1 MPNMIKDRPGF
12 DLLSEERIKAA
23 LRTELLGK
31 RIYAFWSVGS
41 TNDFAYR
48 RALQGDFEGVLV
60 IAEQQT
66 KGKGRKSRHWDSPF
80 YKGLW
85 FSLILR
91 PDIEASKAG
100 LLPYLAGV
108 SVAEAIE
115 NSLSQKPDLKWP
127 NDLLFQG
134 KKFCG
139 ILSEVEFKNGKV
151 TFIVLGIGINVNQ
164 KTEDFPERYRNQAT
178 SLRHECNSRID
189 RADLLAEVLF
199 RLEQNYKLMSTHG
212 LNEIVSKWK
221 IRCPQF
227 GKEVVIMQ
235 DDEQYQ
241 GKFIDIDANG
251 CLVLQTESGE
261 IKKIVAG
268 DIRF

>member
-1 MPNMIKDRPGF
+1 MIKDRPGF

-23 LRTELLGK
+23 LKTDLLGN
-31 RIYAFWSVGS
+31 RVYAFWSVGS
-41 TNDFAYR
+41 TNEFAYR
-48 RALQGDFEGVLV
+48 RALQGDLEGVLV

-108 SVAEAIE
+108 SVAEAVE
-115 NSLSQKPDLKWP
+115 NLLKLTPDLKWP

-139 ILSEVEFKNGKV
+139 ILSEVEFQNGKV
-151 TFIVLGIGINVNQ
+151 KFIILGIGINVNQ
-164 KTEDFPERYRNQAT
+164 KPDEFPEQYQHQAT
-178 SLRHECNSRID
+178 SLRQNYNSRID
-189 RADLLAEVLF
+189 RAELLAEVLYC
-199 RLEQNYKLMSTHG
+199 LEQNYKSIATYG

-221 IRCPQF
+221 KRCPQF
-227 GKEVVIMQ
+227 GKEIVIIQ
-235 DDEQYQ
+235 DDVQVQ
-241 GKFIDIDANG
+241 GQFVDIDDNG
-251 CLVLQTESGE
+251 CLILQTESGA

>member
-1 MPNMIKDRPGF
+1 MIKDRPGF

-23 LRTELLGK
+23 LKTELLGN

-41 TNDFAYR
+41 TNEFAYR

-66 KGKGRKSRHWDSPF
+66 KGKGRMSRHWDSPF

-85 FSLILR
+85 FSLVLR
-91 PDIEASKAG
+91 PEIQASKAG
-100 LLPYLAGV
+100 LIPYLAGV

-115 NSLSQKPDLKWP
+115 NFIARKPDLKWP
-127 NDLLFQG
+127 NDLLFHG

-139 ILSEVEFKNGKV
+139 ILSEVEFKDGKV
-151 TFIVLGIGINVNQ
+151 KFIILGIGINVNQ
-164 KTEDFPERYRNQAT
+164 KLDEFPEHYRHQAT
-178 SLRHECNSRID
+178 SLQQECKSRID
-189 RADLLAEVLF
+189 RAELLAEVLF
-199 RLEQNYKLMSTHG
+199 CLEDNYKLIRANG
-212 LNEIVSKWK
+212 PNEIIDKWK
-221 IRCPQF
+221 TKCPQF
-227 GKEVVIMQ
+227 GKEIVINQ
-235 DDEQYQ
+235 DDEQWQ
-241 GKFIDIDANG
+241 GKFIDIDENG
-251 CLVLQTESGE
+251 CLVLQTESGA